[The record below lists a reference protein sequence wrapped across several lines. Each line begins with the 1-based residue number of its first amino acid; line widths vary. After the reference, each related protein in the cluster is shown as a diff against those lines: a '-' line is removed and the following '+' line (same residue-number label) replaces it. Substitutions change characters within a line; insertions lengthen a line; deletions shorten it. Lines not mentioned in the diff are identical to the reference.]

1 MTLDEAI
8 QHAEEVAED
17 KETRAKECIVKANSN
32 NEWLFDYEVRKLNE
46 ESVSCAE
53 CAAEHRQLA
62 EWLKDYNRLLGQE
75 PCEDCI
81 SREAAICLADELK
94 DDLPDD
100 DRLSDMVMSHN
111 EGILEYQTK
120 LSLLPSAALAKKVGN
135 WIAQDIHN
143 CHTDF
148 RCSACGYIHSFM
160 HLYGKPEADYT
171 YCPNCGAKM
180 ERTE

>member
-8 QHAEEVAED
+8 QHAEEVVED

-62 EWLKDYNRLLGQE
+62 EWLKDYKRLLEQE

-81 SREAAICLADELK
+81 RREDALMALTGQYADSPIE
-94 DDLPDD
+94 
-100 DRLSDMVMSHN
+100 
-111 EGILEYQTK
+111 
-120 LSLLPSAALAKKVGN
+120 LLPKAIKQINALLPVTPAEKVGRWEWVQYDANPNIGN
-135 WIAQDIHN
+135 WHCSECDRIVSGAIAYSN
-143 CHTDF
+143 P
-148 RCSACGYIHSFM
+148 SNSY
-160 HLYGKPEADYT
+160 K

-180 ERTE
+180 ERAE